1 MIAIRVADYA
11 SFHEASLTN
20 ATNVLQAAGKIS
32 GSSVKPF
39 SIQAF

>member
-11 SFHEASLTN
+11 LFHQSALTN
-20 ATNVLQAAGKIS
+20 ATNVLQAAGKVL
-32 GSSVKPF
+32 GSNVKPF